1 MWNHL
6 IRNLECVKALDIF
19 LKLEARKMWDFF
31 IRETEEILV
40 VPGEVTTEVSA
51 QVIIVT
57 AMEGINM

>member
-40 VPGEVTTEVSA
+40 APGEVATEVIA
-51 QVIIVT
+51 
-57 AMEGINM
+57 